1 MKLYITLAGLLLVVL
16 NGLLL
21 FPSIRHA
28 ALPIAAIAFVLA
40 LLILALSFF
49 EGSRKANAVAQAP
62 PAEVPPPEAP
72 APQVPEPEPPPAAII
87 QPPSPEPPAENTAE
101 AEIVAFFALLQ
112 EKGRLVDFLMEDLAA
127 YEDAEIGAAARVV
140 HEGCKK
146 VLQEHFKIHTISEA
160 EEGSQITV
168 PAGFAADEYRLVGK
182 LSGDP
187 PFTGKLVHKGW
198 KTDAVKLP
206 RIVDASRLP
215 AIAPAEVE
223 LA

>member
-1 MKLYITLAGLLLVVL
+1 MKLYIKLAGVVL
-16 NGLLL
+16 AVLTGLLMI
-21 FPSIRHA
+21 PSTKA
-28 ALPIAAIAFVLA
+28 YTFQIAAIAFVLA
-40 LLILALSFF
+40 LVVLALSFVDTSKKTAP
-49 EGSRKANAVAQAP
+49 EIAHVQAP
-62 PAEVPPPEAP
+62 QPAV
-72 APQVPEPEPPPAAII
+72 I
-87 QPPSPEPPAENTAE
+87 QPPSPPPPAENTAE

-112 EKGRLVDFLMEDLAA
+112 EKGRLVDFLMEDLAS

-140 HEGCKK
+140 HEGCKQ
-146 VLQEHFKIHTISEA
+146 VLQEHFKIHAIAEA
-160 EEGSQITV
+160 DEGSQITV

-206 RIVDASRLP
+206 RLVDTRRLP

-223 LA
+223 LESLKSKTS

>member
-1 MKLYITLAGLLLVVL
+1 MKLYITLAGILLAVL

-21 FPSIRHA
+21 IPSTRTYTFQ
-28 ALPIAAIAFVLA
+28 IAAIGFVLA
-40 LLILALSFF
+40 VAVLVLSYVD
-49 EGSRKANAVAQAP
+49 GSKKAVVPELAP
-62 PAEVPPPEAP
+62 PPQVSIVPPPTPEAP
-72 APQVPEPEPPPAAII
+72 P
-87 QPPSPEPPAENTAE
+87 ENTAE

-112 EKGRLVDFLMEDLAA
+112 EKGRLVDFLMEDLAS

-140 HEGCKK
+140 HEGCKQ
-146 VLQEHFKIHTISEA
+146 VLQEHFKIHPISVA
-160 EEGSQITV
+160 EEGSQITL

-198 KTDAVKLP
+198 KTDIVKLP
-206 RIVDASRLP
+206 RLVDARRLP

-223 LA
+223 LV

>member
-1 MKLYITLAGLLLVVL
+1 MKLYIKLAGVVL
-16 NGLLL
+16 AVLTGLLMI
-21 FPSIRHA
+21 PSTKA
-28 ALPIAAIAFVLA
+28 YTFQIAAIAFVLA
-40 LLILALSFF
+40 LVVLALSFVDTSKKTAP
-49 EGSRKANAVAQAP
+49 EIAQVQAP
-62 PAEVPPPEAP
+62 QPAV
-72 APQVPEPEPPPAAII
+72 I
-87 QPPSPEPPAENTAE
+87 QPPSPPPPAENTAE

-112 EKGRLVDFLMEDLAA
+112 EKGRLVDFLMEDLAS

-140 HEGCKK
+140 HEGCKQ
-146 VLQEHFKIHTISEA
+146 VLQEHFKIHAIAEA
-160 EEGSQITV
+160 DEGSQITV

-206 RIVDASRLP
+206 RLVDTRRLP

-223 LA
+223 LESLKSKTS

>member
-1 MKLYITLAGLLLVVL
+1 MKLYITLAGILLAVL

-21 FPSIRHA
+21 IPSTNA
-28 ALPIAAIAFVLA
+28 YTFQIAAIGFVLA
-40 LLILALSFF
+40 VLIAVLSFVDASKKKSI
-49 EGSRKANAVAQAP
+49 E
-62 PAEVPPPEAP
+62 PEIAP
-72 APQVPEPEPPPAAII
+72 APQVSVIPTPA
-87 QPPSPEPPAENTAE
+87 PEPPAEKTAE

-112 EKGRLVDFLMEDLAA
+112 EKGRFVDFLMEDLAS

-140 HEGCKK
+140 HEGCKQ
-146 VLQEHFKIHTISEA
+146 VLQEHFKIHPISVA

-182 LSGDP
+182 ISGDP

-198 KTDAVKLP
+198 RTDTVKLP
-206 RIVDASRLP
+206 RLVDARRLP

-223 LA
+223 LV

>member
-1 MKLYITLAGLLLVVL
+1 MKLYITLAGVVL
-16 NGLLL
+16 AVLTGLLMI
-21 FPSIRHA
+21 PSTKA
-28 ALPIAAIAFVLA
+28 YTFQIAAIAFVLA
-40 LLILALSFF
+40 LVVLALSFVDT
-49 EGSRKANAVAQAP
+49 SKKIAHVQAP
-62 PAEVPPPEAP
+62 QPAV
-72 APQVPEPEPPPAAII
+72 I
-87 QPPSPEPPAENTAE
+87 QPPSPPPPAENTAE

-112 EKGRLVDFLMEDLAA
+112 EKGRLVDFLMEDLAS

-140 HEGCKK
+140 HEGCKQ
-146 VLQEHFKIHTISEA
+146 VLQEHFKIHAIAEA
-160 EEGSQITV
+160 DEGSQITV

-206 RIVDASRLP
+206 RLVDTRRLP

-223 LA
+223 LESLKSKTS

>member
-1 MKLYITLAGLLLVVL
+1 MKLYIKLAGVVL
-16 NGLLL
+16 AVLTGLLMI
-21 FPSIRHA
+21 PSTKA
-28 ALPIAAIAFVLA
+28 YTFQIAAIAFVLA
-40 LLILALSFF
+40 LVVLALSFVDTSKKTAP
-49 EGSRKANAVAQAP
+49 EIAHVQAP
-62 PAEVPPPEAP
+62 QPAV
-72 APQVPEPEPPPAAII
+72 I
-87 QPPSPEPPAENTAE
+87 QPPSPPPPAENPAE

-112 EKGRLVDFLMEDLAA
+112 EKGRLVDFLMEDLAS

-140 HEGCKK
+140 HEGCKQ
-146 VLQEHFKIHTISEA
+146 VLQEHFKIHAIAEA
-160 EEGSQITV
+160 DEGSQITV

-206 RIVDASRLP
+206 RLVDTRRLP

-223 LA
+223 LESLKSKTS

>member
-1 MKLYITLAGLLLVVL
+1 MKLYITLAGVALAVL
-16 NGLLL
+16 TGLLMI
-21 FPSIRHA
+21 PSTKA
-28 ALPIAAIAFVLA
+28 YTFQIAAIAFVLA
-40 LLILALSFF
+40 LVVLALSFVDTSKKTAP
-49 EGSRKANAVAQAP
+49 EIAHVQAP
-62 PAEVPPPEAP
+62 QPAV
-72 APQVPEPEPPPAAII
+72 I
-87 QPPSPEPPAENTAE
+87 QPPSPPPPVENTAE

-112 EKGRLVDFLMEDLAA
+112 EKGRLVDFLMEDLAS

-140 HEGCKK
+140 HEGCKQ
-146 VLQEHFKIHTISEA
+146 VLQEHFKIHAIAEA
-160 EEGSQITV
+160 DEGSQITV

-206 RIVDASRLP
+206 RLVDTRRLP

-223 LA
+223 LESLKSKTSR

>member
-16 NGLLL
+16 TGLLL
-21 FPSIRHA
+21 IPSTSA
-28 ALPIAAIAFVLA
+28 YAFQIAASAFVLA
-40 LLILALSFF
+40 LVVLALSFVNSSKKTVP
-49 EGSRKANAVAQAP
+49 EIAQVQAP
-62 PAEVPPPEAP
+62 PP
-72 APQVPEPEPPPAAII
+72 AVIQPPPPA
-87 QPPSPEPPAENTAE
+87 QPAENTAE

-112 EKGRLVDFLMEDLAA
+112 EKGRLVDFLMEDLAS

-140 HEGCKK
+140 HEGCKQ
-146 VLQEHFKIHTISEA
+146 VLQEHFKIRAISEA

-198 KTDAVKLP
+198 KTDVVKLP
-206 RIVDASRLP
+206 RLVDARRLP

-223 LA
+223 VESSKSKTT

>member
-1 MKLYITLAGLLLVVL
+1 MKLYITLAGVLLAVLNVLLLI
-16 NGLLL
+16 
-21 FPSIRHA
+21 PSTNA
-28 ALPIAAIAFVLA
+28 YTFQIAAIGFVLA
-40 LLILALSFF
+40 VLIAVLSFVDASKKKSI
-49 EGSRKANAVAQAP
+49 E
-62 PAEVPPPEAP
+62 PEIAP
-72 APQVPEPEPPPAAII
+72 APQVSVIPPPA
-87 QPPSPEPPAENTAE
+87 PEPPAEKTAE

-112 EKGRLVDFLMEDLAA
+112 EKGRFVDFLMEDLAS

-140 HEGCKK
+140 HEGCKQ
-146 VLQEHFKIHTISEA
+146 VLQEHFKIHPISVA

-198 KTDAVKLP
+198 RTDTVKLP
-206 RIVDASRLP
+206 RLVDARRLP

-223 LA
+223 LV

>member
-1 MKLYITLAGLLLVVL
+1 
-16 NGLLL
+16 
-21 FPSIRHA
+21 
-28 ALPIAAIAFVLA
+28 VLA
-40 LLILALSFF
+40 LVVLALSFVDTSKKTAP
-49 EGSRKANAVAQAP
+49 EIAQVQAP
-62 PAEVPPPEAP
+62 QPAV
-72 APQVPEPEPPPAAII
+72 I
-87 QPPSPEPPAENTAE
+87 QPPSPPPPAENTAE

-112 EKGRLVDFLMEDLAA
+112 EKGRLVDFLMEDLAS

-140 HEGCKK
+140 HEGCKQ
-146 VLQEHFKIHTISEA
+146 VLQEHFKIHAIAEA
-160 EEGSQITV
+160 DEGSQITV

-206 RIVDASRLP
+206 RLVDTRRLP

-223 LA
+223 LESLKSKTS

>member
-1 MKLYITLAGLLLVVL
+1 MKLYITLAGVLLAVL

-21 FPSIRHA
+21 IPSTNAYTFQIA
-28 ALPIAAIAFVLA
+28 ALGFVLA
-40 LLILALSFF
+40 LLILVLSYV
-49 EGSRKANAVAQAP
+49 EGGKKTAG
-62 PAEVPPPEAP
+62 PEIAP
-72 APQVPEPEPPPAAII
+72 APQVSIIPPP
-87 QPPSPEPPAENTAE
+87 PTEPPAENIAE

-112 EKGRLVDFLMEDLAA
+112 EKGRLVDFLMEDLAS
-127 YEDAEIGAAARVV
+127 YQDAEIGAAARVV
-140 HEGCKK
+140 HQGCKQ
-146 VLQEHFKIHTISEA
+146 VLQEHFKIHPISVA

-168 PAGFAADEYRLVGK
+168 PAGFAADEYRLLGK

-198 KTDAVKLP
+198 KTNMVKLP
-206 RIVDASRLP
+206 RVIDARRLP

>member
-1 MKLYITLAGLLLVVL
+1 MKLYITLAGVVL
-16 NGLLL
+16 AVLTGLLMI
-21 FPSIRHA
+21 PSTKA
-28 ALPIAAIAFVLA
+28 YTFQIAAIAFVLA
-40 LLILALSFF
+40 LVVLALSFVDTSKKTAP
-49 EGSRKANAVAQAP
+49 EIAHVQAP
-62 PAEVPPPEAP
+62 QLAV
-72 APQVPEPEPPPAAII
+72 I
-87 QPPSPEPPAENTAE
+87 QPPSPPPPVENTAE

-112 EKGRLVDFLMEDLAA
+112 EKGRLVDFLMEDLAS

-140 HEGCKK
+140 HEGCKQ
-146 VLQEHFKIHTISEA
+146 VLQEHFKIHAIAEA
-160 EEGSQITV
+160 DEGSQITV

-206 RIVDASRLP
+206 RLVDTRRLP

-223 LA
+223 LESLKNKTS

>member
-1 MKLYITLAGLLLVVL
+1 MKLYITLAGILLAVLNALLLIPATRTYT
-16 NGLLL
+16 
-21 FPSIRHA
+21 FQ
-28 ALPIAAIAFVLA
+28 IAAFGFVLA
-40 LLILALSFF
+40 VAVLVLSLVD
-49 EGSRKANAVAQAP
+49 GSKKAVVPEIAP
-62 PAEVPPPEAP
+62 PPQVSIVPPPT
-72 APQVPEPEPPPAAII
+72 PEP
-87 QPPSPEPPAENTAE
+87 SPDNTAE

-112 EKGRLVDFLMEDLAA
+112 EKGRFVDFLMEDLAS

-140 HEGCKK
+140 HEGCKQ
-146 VLQEHFKIHTISEA
+146 VLQEHFKLHPISVA

-198 KTDAVKLP
+198 RTDTVKLP
-206 RIVDASRLP
+206 RLVDARRLP

-223 LA
+223 LV

>member
-1 MKLYITLAGLLLVVL
+1 MKLYITLAGILLAVL

-21 FPSIRHA
+21 IPSTNA
-28 ALPIAAIAFVLA
+28 YTFQIAAIGFVLA
-40 LLILALSFF
+40 VLIAVLSFVDASKKKTI
-49 EGSRKANAVAQAP
+49 EPEIAP
-62 PAEVPPPEAP
+62 EIAP
-72 APQVPEPEPPPAAII
+72 APQVSVIPPPA
-87 QPPSPEPPAENTAE
+87 PEPPAEKTAE

-112 EKGRLVDFLMEDLAA
+112 EKGRLVDFLMEDLAS

-140 HEGCKK
+140 HEGCKQ
-146 VLQEHFKIHTISEA
+146 VLQEHFKIHPISVA

-187 PFTGKLVHKGW
+187 PFTGRLVHKGW
-198 KTDAVKLP
+198 KTDTVKLP
-206 RIVDASRLP
+206 RLVDARRLP

-223 LA
+223 LV

>member
-1 MKLYITLAGLLLVVL
+1 MKLYITLAGVVL
-16 NGLLL
+16 AVLTGLLMI
-21 FPSIRHA
+21 PSTKA
-28 ALPIAAIAFVLA
+28 YTFQIAAIAFVLA
-40 LLILALSFF
+40 LVVLALSFVDTSKKTAP
-49 EGSRKANAVAQAP
+49 EIVHVQAP
-62 PAEVPPPEAP
+62 QPAV
-72 APQVPEPEPPPAAII
+72 I
-87 QPPSPEPPAENTAE
+87 QPPSPPPPVENTAE

-112 EKGRLVDFLMEDLAA
+112 EKGRLVDFLMEDLAS

-140 HEGCKK
+140 HEGCKQ
-146 VLQEHFKIHTISEA
+146 VLQEHFKIHAIAEA
-160 EEGSQITV
+160 DEGSQITV

-206 RIVDASRLP
+206 RLVDTRRLP

-223 LA
+223 LESLKNKTS

>member
-1 MKLYITLAGLLLVVL
+1 MKLYITLAGVVL
-16 NGLLL
+16 AVLTGLLMI
-21 FPSIRHA
+21 PSTKA
-28 ALPIAAIAFVLA
+28 YTFQIAAIAFVLA
-40 LLILALSFF
+40 LVVLALSFVDTNKKTAP
-49 EGSRKANAVAQAP
+49 EIAHVQAP
-62 PAEVPPPEAP
+62 QPAV
-72 APQVPEPEPPPAAII
+72 I
-87 QPPSPEPPAENTAE
+87 QPPPPPRPAENTAE

-112 EKGRLVDFLMEDLAA
+112 EKGRLVDFLMEDLAS

-140 HEGCKK
+140 HEGCKQ
-146 VLQEHFKIHTISEA
+146 VLQEHFKIHAIAEA
-160 EEGSQITV
+160 DEGSQITV

-206 RIVDASRLP
+206 RLVDTRRLP

-223 LA
+223 LESLKSKTS

>member
-1 MKLYITLAGLLLVVL
+1 MKLYITVAGILLAVL

-21 FPSIRHA
+21 IPSTNA
-28 ALPIAAIAFVLA
+28 YTFQIAAIGFVLA
-40 LLILALSFF
+40 VLILVLFF
-49 EGSRKANAVAQAP
+49 VDGSKKTVVPDVP
-62 PAEVPPPEAP
+62 PSPQVSVVPPPTPEP
-72 APQVPEPEPPPAAII
+72 AP
-87 QPPSPEPPAENTAE
+87 ENTAE

-112 EKGRLVDFLMEDLAA
+112 EKGRLVDFLMEDLAS

-140 HEGCKK
+140 HEGCKQ
-146 VLQEHFKIHTISEA
+146 VLQEHFKIHPISVA

-198 KTDAVKLP
+198 KTDLVKLP
-206 RIVDASRLP
+206 RLVDARRLP

-223 LA
+223 LV

>member
-1 MKLYITLAGLLLVVL
+1 MKLYIKLAGVVL
-16 NGLLL
+16 AVLTGLLMI
-21 FPSIRHA
+21 PSTKA
-28 ALPIAAIAFVLA
+28 YTFQIAAIAFVLA
-40 LLILALSFF
+40 LVVLALSFVDTSKKTAP
-49 EGSRKANAVAQAP
+49 EIAQVQAP
-62 PAEVPPPEAP
+62 QPAV
-72 APQVPEPEPPPAAII
+72 I
-87 QPPSPEPPAENTAE
+87 QPPSPPPSVENTAE

-112 EKGRLVDFLMEDLAA
+112 EKGRLVDFLMEDLAS

-140 HEGCKK
+140 HEGCKQ
-146 VLQEHFKIHTISEA
+146 VLQEHFKIHAIAEA
-160 EEGSQITV
+160 DEGSQITV

-206 RIVDASRLP
+206 RLVDTRRLP

-223 LA
+223 LESLKSKTS

>member
-1 MKLYITLAGLLLVVL
+1 MKLYITLAGVVL
-16 NGLLL
+16 AVLTGLLMI
-21 FPSIRHA
+21 PSTKA
-28 ALPIAAIAFVLA
+28 YTFQIAAIAFVLA
-40 LLILALSFF
+40 LVVLALSFVDTSKKTAP
-49 EGSRKANAVAQAP
+49 EIAHVQAP
-62 PAEVPPPEAP
+62 QPAV
-72 APQVPEPEPPPAAII
+72 I
-87 QPPSPEPPAENTAE
+87 QPPSPPPPAENTAE

-112 EKGRLVDFLMEDLAA
+112 EKGRLVDFLMEDLAS

-140 HEGCKK
+140 HEGCKQ
-146 VLQEHFKIHTISEA
+146 VLQEHFKIHAIAEA
-160 EEGSQITV
+160 DEGSQITV

-206 RIVDASRLP
+206 RLVDTRRLP

-223 LA
+223 LESLKNKTS

>member
-1 MKLYITLAGLLLVVL
+1 MKLYITLAGILLAVL

-21 FPSIRHA
+21 IPSTRTYTFQ
-28 ALPIAAIAFVLA
+28 IAAIGFVLA
-40 LLILALSFF
+40 VAVLVLSYVDGSKKTVVPELAS
-49 EGSRKANAVAQAP
+49 P
-62 PAEVPPPEAP
+62 PQVSIVPPPT
-72 APQVPEPEPPPAAII
+72 PEPPP
-87 QPPSPEPPAENTAE
+87 ENTAE

-112 EKGRLVDFLMEDLAA
+112 EKGRLVDFLMEDLAS

-140 HEGCKK
+140 HEGCKQ
-146 VLQEHFKIHTISEA
+146 VLQEHFKIHPISVA

-198 KTDAVKLP
+198 KTDIVKLP
-206 RIVDASRLP
+206 RLVDARRLP

-223 LA
+223 LV

>member
-1 MKLYITLAGLLLVVL
+1 MKLYITLVGFLLAVL

-21 FPSIRHA
+21 FPSMRHHTSQ
-28 ALPIAAIAFVLA
+28 IAAIAFVLA

-49 EGSRKANAVAQAP
+49 SGKRKAEVVAQTPPAEAP
-62 PAEVPPPEAP
+62 PAESP
-72 APQVPEPEPPPAAII
+72 AII
-87 QPPSPEPPAENTAE
+87 QPPSPPPPAENKAQ

-127 YEDAEIGAAARVV
+127 YQDAEIGAAARVV
-140 HEGCKK
+140 HEGCKR
-146 VLQEHFKIHTISEA
+146 VLQEHFKIHAISQA

-168 PAGFAADEYRLVGK
+168 PAGFAVDEYRLVGK

>member
-1 MKLYITLAGLLLVVL
+1 MKLYITLAGVVL
-16 NGLLL
+16 AVLTGLLMI
-21 FPSIRHA
+21 PSTKA
-28 ALPIAAIAFVLA
+28 YTFQIAAIAFVLA
-40 LLILALSFF
+40 LVVLALSFVDTSKKTAP
-49 EGSRKANAVAQAP
+49 EIAQVQAP
-62 PAEVPPPEAP
+62 QPAV
-72 APQVPEPEPPPAAII
+72 I
-87 QPPSPEPPAENTAE
+87 QPPSPPPPAENTAE

-112 EKGRLVDFLMEDLAA
+112 EKGRLVDFLMEDLAS

-140 HEGCKK
+140 HEGCKQ
-146 VLQEHFKIHTISEA
+146 VLQEHFKIHAIAEA
-160 EEGSQITV
+160 DEGSQITV

-206 RIVDASRLP
+206 RLVNTRRLP

-223 LA
+223 LESLKSKTS

>member
-1 MKLYITLAGLLLVVL
+1 MKSYITLAGLLLAVL

-21 FPSIRHA
+21 FPA
-28 ALPIAAIAFVLA
+28 TNAYTFQIAAIALVLA
-40 LLILALSFF
+40 LLILALSFASGNKKTATP
-49 EGSRKANAVAQAP
+49 EVTQAP
-62 PAEVPPPEAP
+62 VNT
-72 APQVPEPEPPPAAII
+72 AAII
-87 QPPSPEPPAENTAE
+87 QPPAPAPPAENQAE
-101 AEIVAFFALLQ
+101 SEIVAFFALLQ
-112 EKGRLVDFLMEDLAA
+112 EKGRLVDFLMEDLAS

-140 HEGCKK
+140 HEGCKQ
-146 VLQEHFKIHTISEA
+146 VLQEHFKIHPIADA

-182 LSGDP
+182 LSSDP

-198 KTDAVKLP
+198 KTDTVKLP
-206 RIVDASRLP
+206 RLLDVRRLP

>member
-1 MKLYITLAGLLLVVL
+1 MKLYITLAGILLAVL

-21 FPSIRHA
+21 IPSTNA
-28 ALPIAAIAFVLA
+28 YTFQIAAIGFVLA
-40 LLILALSFF
+40 VLIAVLSFVDASKKKSI
-49 EGSRKANAVAQAP
+49 EPEIAP
-62 PAEVPPPEAP
+62 PPQVSIVPPPT
-72 APQVPEPEPPPAAII
+72 PEP
-87 QPPSPEPPAENTAE
+87 QPQNTAE

-112 EKGRLVDFLMEDLAA
+112 EKGRFVDFLMEDLAS

-140 HEGCKK
+140 HEGCKQ
-146 VLQEHFKIHTISEA
+146 VLQEHFKIHPISVA

-198 KTDAVKLP
+198 RTDTVKLP
-206 RIVDASRLP
+206 RLVDARRLP

-223 LA
+223 LV